1 MAPQKGA
8 LLLYHR
14 SQVEFPVPTWKPTT
28 IFNSN
33 SRVSMFCTGLLTHKA
48 CIQPQTH
55 MWAKYTHTLGY
66 RQTSGQNTHTRA
78 KNKNNDKTKN
88 IL

>member
-1 MAPQKGA
+1 MS
-8 LLLYHR
+8 Y
-14 SQVEFPVPTWKPTT
+14 
-28 IFNSN
+28 
-33 SRVSMFCTGLLTHKA
+33 TGLLTHETY
-48 CIQPQTH
+48 IQLQTH

-78 KNKNNDKTKN
+78 KNKNNNKTKN